1 MEQERTE
8 IKLDNLGERT
18 RTHSCGGI
26 RAAHVGQ
33 TVTLMGWVARRRD
46 FGPLTFIDLRDRDG
60 LTQVVCDAE
69 RNPQAHTRAKD
80 LRGEYVIAVIGEVV
94 LREAGQRNA
103 KIATG
108 EVEVRATEI
117 LILNDAR
124 TPPFQIEPGSERD
137 LASEDLRL
145 KYRYLDL
152 RRPALQS
159 HLRLRHR
166 VVAEIRRYMDAA
178 GFTEIETPVLIKST
192 PEGARDYIV
201 PSRTFPGKF
210 YALPQ
215 SPQLFKQLCM
225 IAGLDK
231 YYQIARCFRDEDLR
245 ADRQPEFTQLDLEMS
260 FATLEGIYTLIEGL
274 FQSVFRLIGVELQ
287 TPFLRLPYA
296 EAMRRFGSDK
306 PDMRFRMELIN
317 LAPALEG
324 TTFAPFHSAL
334 AQGGEVKGITV
345 AGGAELSRKGLDE
358 LQEYAK
364 RYGAGAL
371 AWIKVGDEITSPL
384 LKALGEDATRGIAEI
399 AGAQKGDAVLIIA
412 GKSKT
417 VAASL
422 GALRLE
428 IARRNNLIPA
438 NTFAPLWVTEFPMFE
453 YDEEQNRFFA
463 MHHPFTSPLDEDLPF
478 LERAVEGNET
488 ELLGRLR
495 AKAYDPVIN
504 GVELASGSI
513 RIHRRDV
520 QRLIFKALGMT
531 EEEARRRFG
540 FFLDALEYGTPPHG
554 GIAPG
559 IDRLIMVLAGTDNIR
574 DVIAFPKTASAAD
587 LMIESPGEVEPEL
600 LRELH
605 IEVKQD

>member
-1 MEQERTE
+1 
-8 IKLDNLGERT
+8 
-18 RTHSCGGI
+18 
-26 RAAHVGQ
+26 
-33 TVTLMGWVARRRD
+33 MGWVARRRD
-46 FGPLTFIDLRDRDG
+46 FGPLTFIDLRDCDG
-60 LTQVVCDAE
+60 ITQVVFNE
-69 RNPQAHTRAKD
+69 EKNPAPHGRAKI
-80 LRGEYVIAVIGEVV
+80 LRGEYVIAVTGEIV
-94 LREAGQRNA
+94 LREEGQRNP
-103 KIATG
+103 KLATG
-108 EVEVRATEI
+108 EVEMRATEI
-117 LILNDAR
+117 LVLNDAR
-124 TPPFQIEPGSERD
+124 TPPFQIEPGSDKD

-152 RRPALQS
+152 RRPGLQAN
-159 HLRLRHR
+159 LRLRHR
-166 VVAEIRRYMDAA
+166 VVAEIRRYMDAQ

-192 PEGARDYIV
+192 PEGARDYVV
-201 PSRTFPGKF
+201 PSRLHAGKF

-245 ADRQPEFTQLDLEMS
+245 ADRQPEFTQLDVEMS
-260 FATLEGIYTLIEGL
+260 FATLEGIYTLIERL
-274 FQSVFRLIGVELQ
+274 FQSVFRLTGVELPI
-287 TPFLRLPYA
+287 PFPRLTYR

-306 PDMRFRMELIN
+306 PDMRFGMELQD
-317 LAPALEG
+317 LAPALIE
-324 TTFAPFHSAL
+324 TTFAPFRQTLDA
-334 AQGGEVKGITV
+334 GGEIKGITV
-345 AGGAELSRKGLDE
+345 AGGAAWSRKQLDE

-371 AWIKVGDEITSPL
+371 AWVKVGDEITSSL
-384 LKALGEDATRGIAEI
+384 LKAIGEDATRGVADI
-399 AGAQKGDAVLIIA
+399 AGAKVGDAVLIVA
-412 GKSKT
+412 GKAKT

-428 IARRNNLIPA
+428 VARRGQLIPP

-453 YDEEQNRFFA
+453 YDDETERLYA
-463 MHHPFTSPLDEDLPF
+463 MHHPFTSPFDEDLHL
-478 LERAVEGNET
+478 LESAIESGNLK
-488 ELLGRLR
+488 LLAGVR

-520 QRLIFKALGMT
+520 QRLIFKALGMA
-531 EEEARRRFG
+531 EDEARRRFG

-587 LMIESPGEVEPEL
+587 LMIESPGEVEPDL

-605 IEVKQD
+605 IDIKRD